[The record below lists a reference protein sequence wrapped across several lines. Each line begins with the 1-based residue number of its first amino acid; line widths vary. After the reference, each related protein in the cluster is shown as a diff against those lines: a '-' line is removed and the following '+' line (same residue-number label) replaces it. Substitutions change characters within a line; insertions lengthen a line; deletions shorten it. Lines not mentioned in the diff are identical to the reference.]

1 MYRGS
6 ILFVSYCVTG
16 WPPAHHRYTPLESGS
31 RDDLLHSTLTAL
43 TPRIGCGFYVE
54 AEAVARKAREAE
66 LAGLEKLRGGTEP
79 EE

>member
-1 MYRGS
+1 
-6 ILFVSYCVTG
+6 
-16 WPPAHHRYTPLESGS
+16 
-31 RDDLLHSTLTAL
+31 L